1 MRNANETETPTR
13 PVPAAQNANRVD
25 GRIRYTI
32 RPGAIWIED
41 GNGERV
47 VLTAGDFS
55 ALRQSIRAAE
65 LMAEAGADSFPVE
78 GGEQ

>member
-1 MRNANETETPTR
+1 MRNETETPTR
-13 PVPAAQNANRVD
+13 PVPAAQTANRVD

-47 VLTAGDFS
+47 VLTAGDFR
-55 ALRQSIRAAE
+55 ALRQSLDAAE
-65 LMAEAGADSFPVE
+65 LMQAAGADVFPVE
-78 GGEQ
+78 GRE